1 VAIVTFDERF
11 SMGEPCESAFLG
23 YVDGRAGWRAEPFG
37 VGRFAPGFCAAL
49 RTMIGNPH
57 ADAVRLSA
65 DALIVH
71 SRLNLLLYADVKTK
85 QPQYSNFA
93 VAVDGYRQAALI
105 TNADFVPPFVY
116 VFADPARGPGL
127 WRVCPAATLPRHILR
142 YLPASHSRVGS
153 GKACLLID
161 PAELPCLNEFVADP
175 LAYLPKPSQS
185 LSLALDALSVGV
197 GA

>member
-1 VAIVTFDERF
+1 MTFDERYTL
-11 SMGEPCESAFLG
+11 GEPCESALIE

-49 RTMIGNPH
+49 RTMIGNPY

-105 TNADFVPPFVY
+105 TNPDFVPPFVY

-142 YLPASHSRVGS
+142 YLPASRSRVGS

-175 LAYLPKPSQS
+175 LAYLPKPSES

>member
-1 VAIVTFDERF
+1 MTFDERYTL
-11 SMGEPCESAFLG
+11 GEPCESALIE

-37 VGRFAPGFCAAL
+37 VGRFAPAFCAAL
-49 RTMIGNPH
+49 RTMIGNPY

-116 VFADPARGPGL
+116 VFADPACGPGL
-127 WRVCPAATLPRHILR
+127 WRVCPAATLPHHILR
-142 YLPASHSRVGS
+142 YLPASSSRAGS

-161 PAELPCLNEFVADP
+161 PSDLPSLSEFIADP
-175 LAYLPKPSQS
+175 LAHLPKPSAS
-185 LSLALDALSVGV
+185 LSLALDALTGGV
-197 GA
+197 RA

>member
-1 VAIVTFDERF
+1 MILEERF
-11 SMGEPCESAFLG
+11 SLGEPCESAMLD
-23 YVDGRAGWRAEPFG
+23 YIDGRLGWSAEPFG
-37 VGRFAPGFCAAL
+37 VGRFAPSFCAAL
-49 RTMIGNPH
+49 RTMIGNPY

-71 SRLNLLLYADVKTK
+71 SGHNLLLYADVKTK
-85 QPQYSNFA
+85 QSQYSNFA

-116 VFADPARGPGL
+116 VFADPVCGPGL

-142 YLPASHSRVGS
+142 YLPASRSRVGS

-175 LAYLPKPSQS
+175 LAYLPTPSQS

>member
-1 VAIVTFDERF
+1 MTLDERF
-11 SMGEPCESAFLG
+11 SLGEPCESAMLD
-23 YVDGRAGWRAEPFG
+23 YIDGRLGWRAEPFG
-37 VGRFAPGFCAAL
+37 VGRFAPSFCAAL
-49 RTMIGNPH
+49 RTMIGNPY

-65 DALIVH
+65 DALLVH
-71 SRLNLLLYADVKTK
+71 SRHNLLLYADVKTK

-116 VFADPARGPGL
+116 VFADPACGPGL

-142 YLPASHSRVGS
+142 YLPASCSRVGS
-153 GKACLLID
+153 GKAFLLID
-161 PAELPCLNEFVADP
+161 PTELPCLNEFVADP

-185 LSLALDALSVGV
+185 LCTALDALTG
-197 GA
+197 GIRA

>member
-1 VAIVTFDERF
+1 MTFDERYTL
-11 SMGEPCESAFLG
+11 GEPCESAFLE
-23 YVDGRAGWRAEPFG
+23 YVDGRARWRAEPFG
-37 VGRFAPGFCAAL
+37 VGRFAPAFCAAL
-49 RTMIGNPH
+49 RNITGNPY

-65 DALIVH
+65 DALLVH
-71 SRLNLLLYADVKTK
+71 SGHNLLLYADVKTK

-142 YLPASHSRVGS
+142 YLPASRSRVGS

-175 LAYLPKPSQS
+175 LAYLPTPSQS

>member
-1 VAIVTFDERF
+1 MTFDERF
-11 SMGEPCESAFLG
+11 SLGEPCESAFLE

-37 VGRFAPGFCAAL
+37 VGRFAPAFCAAL
-49 RTMIGNPH
+49 RTMIGNPY

-71 SRLNLLLYADVKTK
+71 SGHNLLLYADVKTK
-85 QPQYSNFA
+85 QSQYSNFA

-142 YLPASHSRVGS
+142 YLPASRSRVGS

-175 LAYLPKPSQS
+175 LACLPKPSQS
-185 LSLALDALSVGV
+185 LSVALDALSVGV

>member
-1 VAIVTFDERF
+1 MTFDERYTL
-11 SMGEPCESAFLG
+11 GEPCESALIE

-49 RTMIGNPH
+49 RTMIGNPY

-127 WRVCPAATLPRHILR
+127 WRVCPAATLPRHVLR
-142 YLPASHSRVGS
+142 YLPASRSRVGS

-161 PAELPCLNEFVADP
+161 PAELPCLNEFAADP